1 MKLILRPYFGIMRLF
16 GGLGVM
22 LTTLV
27 GCAPV
32 DILNATIPTRDLTI
46 TRDIAFGDKPRQK
59 LDIYVPKNVAPNAPV
74 IVFFYGGAW
83 QEGDK
88 KDFLFV
94 AQALAGTGAIVVM
107 PNYRVYPEV
116 TYPGFLED
124 GAAAT
129 AWTVHNIARYGGD
142 PKNIFL
148 SGHSSGAYIAI
159 MLVLDR
165 DYLAKAGVGDVKL
178 AGGMGI
184 SGPYDFLPITRKDIK
199 PIFEVVPDM
208 ATTQVIHYAR
218 ADSPP
223 LLLLHGEADTTV
235 GPYHTHNLANKMREL
250 GGQVEDRYYP
260 GVDHI
265 DAIIALTS
273 MFSGRAPVLADIK
286 AFMAK
291 TRELSRGGT
300 AQDAG
305 TGAH

>member
-1 MKLILRPYFGIMRLF
+1 VPDRMQLILRPYFGMLRLF
-16 GGLGVM
+16 SGIGVV

-46 TRDIAFGDKPRQK
+46 TRDIAYGDGPKQK
-59 LDIYVPKNVAPNAPV
+59 LDIYVPKNLAPNAPV

-94 AQALAGTGAIVVM
+94 AQALASTGAVVVV

-116 TYPGFLED
+116 TFPGFLED

-129 AWTVHNIARYGGD
+129 AWTLKNIATYGGD
-142 PKNIFL
+142 PKTVFL
-148 SGHSSGAYIAI
+148 AGHSAGAYLAV
-159 MLVLDR
+159 MLVLDKE
-165 DYLAKAGVGDVKL
+165 YLAKAGVADAKL
-178 AGGMGI
+178 AGGIGI

-208 ATTQVIHYAR
+208 DVTQVIHFAR
-218 ADSPP
+218 ADAPP
-223 LLLLHGEADTTV
+223 LLLLHGETDTTV
-235 GPYHTHNLANKMREL
+235 GPYNTHNLANKIREL

-260 GVDHI
+260 GVDHV

-273 MFSGRAPVLADIK
+273 MFSGRAPVKADIE
-286 AFMAK
+286 AFIAK
-291 TRELSRGGT
+291 TRAET
-300 AQDAG
+300 K
-305 TGAH
+305 

>member
-1 MKLILRPYFGIMRLF
+1 MSDRMKLILRPYFGIMRLF
-16 GGLGVM
+16 GGLGLMV
-22 LTTLV
+22 TTLV

-46 TRDIAFGDKPRQK
+46 TRDIAFGDGPRQK
-59 LDIYVPKNVAPNAPV
+59 LDIYVPKNVGPNAPV

-83 QEGDK
+83 QDGDK
-88 KDFLFV
+88 TDFLFV
-94 AQALAGTGAIVVM
+94 AQALAGTGAIVVV
-107 PNYRVYPEV
+107 PNYRTYPEV

-129 AWTVHNIARYGGD
+129 AWTVRNIARYGGD
-142 PKNIFL
+142 PKSIFI

-165 DYLAKAGVGDVKL
+165 EYLAKAGVGDTRL
-178 AGGMGI
+178 AGGIGI

-208 ATTQVIHYAR
+208 AVTQVIHYAR

-250 GGQVEDRYYP
+250 GGRVEDRYYP

-273 MFSGRAPVLADIK
+273 MFSGRAPVLADVK
-286 AFMAK
+286 AFIDK
-291 TRELSRGGT
+291 TKAASR
-300 AQDAG
+300 
-305 TGAH
+305 

>member
-1 MKLILRPYFGIMRLF
+1 MKLILRPYFGMVRLF
-16 GGLGVM
+16 GGLTVM

-32 DILNATIPTRDLTI
+32 DVLNAMIPTRDLTI

-59 LDIYVPKNVAPNAPV
+59 LDVYVPKNAAPNAPV

-83 QEGDK
+83 QDGDK

-94 AQALAGTGAIVVM
+94 AQALASTGAIVVV
-107 PNYRVYPEV
+107 PNYRTYPEV
-116 TYPGFLED
+116 TYPGFIED

-129 AWTVHNIARYGGD
+129 AWTVKNIAAYGGD
-142 PKNIFL
+142 PKSIFL

-165 DYLAKAGVGDVKL
+165 DYLTAAGVGDVRL
-178 AGGMGI
+178 AGGIGI
-184 SGPYDFLPITRKDIK
+184 SGPYDFLPITRNDIK

-208 ATTQVIHYAR
+208 QLTQVIHYAR

-223 LLLLHGEADTTV
+223 LLLLHGETDTTV

-250 GGQVEDRYYP
+250 GGRVEDRYYP
-260 GVDHI
+260 GADHI
-265 DAIIALTS
+265 DIIIALTS
-273 MFSGRAPVLADIK
+273 MFKGRAPIMADIR
-286 AFMAK
+286 AFIDRTEA
-291 TRELSRGGT
+291 
-300 AQDAG
+300 AQR
-305 TGAH
+305 